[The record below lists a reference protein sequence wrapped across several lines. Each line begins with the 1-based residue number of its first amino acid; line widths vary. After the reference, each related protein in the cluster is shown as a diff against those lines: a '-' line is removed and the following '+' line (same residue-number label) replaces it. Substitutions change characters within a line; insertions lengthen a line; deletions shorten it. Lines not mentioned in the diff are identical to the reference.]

1 VRAGA
6 YALTLLSVP
15 LNVHVI
21 TALEDESLSL
31 MDLRRAVGQ
40 PPQTTM
46 RKHLKSL
53 TELGVLERCRQP
65 EFPGSVDFRLG
76 PAGRDL
82 LGVVRILQAW
92 LANSPDG
99 PVQPGSTAAKS
110 AIKALVEG
118 WSGSIVR
125 ALAARPL
132 SLTELN
138 RLIPA
143 LNYPS
148 LERRLGAMRLAGQIA
163 SCTNGGRTRP
173 YTATPWL
180 RHAVA
185 PLIVAASWERRH
197 GGRQG
202 TSLNRIDIESTFL
215 LTVPMLRLPED
226 LTGSARFA
234 LDMRAT
240 GEADTQAGVVIHVL
254 DGEVVSCNSRLRD
267 TADAWV
273 SGPIQAWLAAM
284 IDFDVE
290 ALERGG
296 DCELAL
302 ALVERLHD
310 ALFRVPA
317 RT

>member
-76 PAGRDL
+76 PGGRDL

-92 LANSPDG
+92 LADSPDG
-99 PVQPGSTAAKS
+99 PVQPGSAAAKS

-163 SCTNGGRTRP
+163 SCASGGRTRP

-180 RHAVA
+180 RRAVA
-185 PLIVAASWERRH
+185 PLMAAASWERH
-197 GGRQG
+197 YGARQG
-202 TSLNRIDIESTFL
+202 ASIARIDIESTFL
-215 LTVPMLRLPED
+215 LTLPVLRLPED
-226 LTGSARFA
+226 LTGSARLA

-240 GEADTQAGVVIHVL
+240 GEANAQAGVVVHVR
-254 DGEVVSCNSRLRD
+254 DGEVVSCNSRLEAS
-267 TADAWV
+267 ADAWV
-273 SGPIQAWLAAM
+273 SGSIHAWLAAM
-284 IDFDVE
+284 IDFDLE
-290 ALERGG
+290 GLERGG
-296 DCELAL
+296 DGELAA
-302 ALVERLHD
+302 ALLERLHGS
-310 ALFRVPA
+310 LFRAPVRA
-317 RT
+317 